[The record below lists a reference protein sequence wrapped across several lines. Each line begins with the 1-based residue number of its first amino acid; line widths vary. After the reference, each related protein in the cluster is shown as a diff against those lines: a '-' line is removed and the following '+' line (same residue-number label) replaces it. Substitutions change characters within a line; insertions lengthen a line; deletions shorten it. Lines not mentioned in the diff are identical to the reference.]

1 MKIMKNFDIVE
12 NKRVFIIIPVVLL
25 AVVIIFTLVFG
36 AVVSIEFTGGTIMT
50 YSYTGELDF
59 GQIKSE
65 IEDLDFGSVNITGG
79 SAFNTD
85 IELINV
91 AFSSNE
97 GLSAEQLSSV
107 TARLAAAFP
116 ENGIMLENSQNVSPS
131 TGLRFF
137 LKCLV
142 AFVFAFIL
150 FIIYIALR
158 FKKLGGWSTGVFAL
172 LALSVDVMVV
182 VSVFIFFRL
191 PIDAIFMAVVLAI
204 MGYSINNTIILYD
217 RIRENKTL
225 FAGKRSPRQLVNL
238 SVRQSLTRTIN
249 TTVTTAAAL
258 LVLSIVAM
266 IYDVNTILNFAFPM
280 LIGLISGVYTTL
292 CLSGTFWV
300 MWQEFKAKPESPES
314 RNAPG
319 KTILNAV
326 GILGVIFAGINSIL
340 IFLGLTNIELL
351 DDVVPNVMGLPW
363 HFYYLFA
370 FAVVGYSIFASI
382 MAIIHSA
389 VLEKANFLKT
399 LGIISIFL
407 AVVFGIMD
415 VIEIGLRAA
424 VLLPINLA
432 LPILY
437 IHGALKNFKAFG
449 RR

>member
-1 MKIMKNFDIVE
+1 MKNAKGFDIVS
-12 NKRVFIIIPVVLL
+12 KKKLFIAIPIVIFACLL
-25 AVVIIFTLVFG
+25 TFGFIFG

-50 YSYTGELDF
+50 YSYTGSIDF
-59 GQIKSE
+59 NQVSSE
-65 IEDLDFGSVNITGG
+65 IEGLGFGSVNVTGG
-79 SAFNTD
+79 SAFNSD
-85 IELINV
+85 VEFINV

-97 GLSAEQLSSV
+97 GLSIAQLTLVTEQLAGS
-107 TARLAAAFP
+107 FP
-116 ENGIMLENSQNVSPS
+116 ENNTALVNSQNVSPS

-172 LALSVDVMVV
+172 IGLLVDVMVV
-182 VSVFIFFRL
+182 VSVFFFFRL

-225 FAGKRSPRQLVNL
+225 FTGKTSARELVNL

-300 MWQEFKAKPESPES
+300 MWQERKTKSKKA
-314 RNAPG
+314 
-319 KTILNAV
+319 
-326 GILGVIFAGINSIL
+326 
-340 IFLGLTNIELL
+340 
-351 DDVVPNVMGLPW
+351 
-363 HFYYLFA
+363 
-370 FAVVGYSIFASI
+370 
-382 MAIIHSA
+382 
-389 VLEKANFLKT
+389 
-399 LGIISIFL
+399 
-407 AVVFGIMD
+407 
-415 VIEIGLRAA
+415 
-424 VLLPINLA
+424 
-432 LPILY
+432 
-437 IHGALKNFKAFG
+437 
-449 RR
+449 